1 VVLPVT
7 RPALAALV
15 MALAPATATAADCA
29 VVFADAPRAALADL
43 PTDPGEGLFRCPGFE
58 APLVHWTIEVDPDRR
73 SLGLR
78 DRPLIGPDRRAAFRL
93 ELDQPVADYRAVI
106 FGPAAPGPTPLLA
119 NRRIATLCDFDD
131 PGGDAALSCALGAA
145 RVRIRLDARDRD
157 ADGRLDAHHHAVS
170 FWDGASRL
178 HVLAFTTPYA
188 EDPRETAAVWV
199 ALAQALALP

>member
-1 VVLPVT
+1 MTIRRSTRTNDRRAAQGSRGGRPVVLPVT

-78 DRPLIGPDRRAAFRL
+78 DRPLIGPAVQKSVDDAGRQPARRTAT
-93 ELDQPVADYRAVI
+93 DYRYMFYPIRHASCLY
-106 FGPAAPGPTPLLA
+106 ADPT
-119 NRRIATLCDFDD
+119 
-131 PGGDAALSCALGAA
+131 SVGAA
-145 RVRIRLDARDRD
+145 
-157 ADGRLDAHHHAVS
+157 
-170 FWDGASRL
+170 
-178 HVLAFTTPYA
+178 Y
-188 EDPRETAAVWV
+188 
-199 ALAQALALP
+199 